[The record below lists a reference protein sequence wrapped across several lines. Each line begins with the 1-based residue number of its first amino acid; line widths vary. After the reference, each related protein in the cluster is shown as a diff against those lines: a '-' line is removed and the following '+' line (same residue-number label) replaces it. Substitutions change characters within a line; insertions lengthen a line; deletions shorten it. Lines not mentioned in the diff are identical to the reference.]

1 MSWPP
6 ASIAAN
12 KAPGPPS
19 SPNEHPDHH
28 NEMATAI
35 NTVVARVDGA
45 LLASNN
51 LSDLDDVGAARTSL
65 DVPSFILYD
74 DVEDEWP
81 EATVA
86 ASVPVMWIQPNIDGS
101 SPPSGGRP
109 GREPGDIVLIAQG

>member
-19 SPNEHPDHH
+19 SATEHPDHH

-45 LLASNN
+45 P
-51 LSDLDDVGAARTSL
+51 TFI
-65 DVPSFILYD
+65 SFNGT
-74 DVEDEWP
+74 WP
-81 EATVA
+81 DATVS
-86 ASVPVMWIQPNIDGS
+86 ASVVVVWIQPNIDGS